1 MAKLFANPAISWKSL
16 HQTVS
21 GRNRKAA
28 MQVQKLMFGLFTA
41 AVTLAFLW
49 IISPYAG
56 AILWSIVFAIL
67 FIGMKDRLT
76 IRLGGRGSIASIL
89 TLLLIVAVVILPF
102 FLLAGLVVD
111 EATTQYLRISA
122 HGVNLAAFADS
133 LLAVVPGWAQP
144 LLDRA
149 GLGSQA
155 EALATLSRTLSGAL
169 SWLASTAF
177 GFGQSAF
184 GLVVAFGI
192 ALYLTYF
199 LLRDGR
205 LLTQRI
211 GTAVPIDRALFD
223 RLVREFAS
231 VVRAMIKGSLAVAV
245 AQGVIGGVVF
255 AMLGI
260 QGAPL
265 WGTLMGAMS
274 LIPAVGTGIVWV
286 PVALYLFA
294 TGAIVNGLILV
305 FCGLFVIGI
314 VDNILRPILVGRETR
329 LPDYLVL
336 ISTLGGIAVAG
347 FNGLI
352 LGPIIA
358 AMFLVVWNSNHD
370 AAPLEMP
377 S

>member
-1 MAKLFANPAISWKSL
+1 
-16 HQTVS
+16 
-21 GRNRKAA
+21 